1 MTFSR
6 RDFLKFMALP
16 AAAGLLARPKLHA
29 FFSGD
34 GSVRNLILVD
44 LRGGCDGLNLV
55 VPYGVN
61 GGTYYTEFRGS
72 LAVPQNQ
79 VLALSGQVGLNPRMT
94 ALKAHYDL
102 GRLAVV
108 QGVSYPDPDFSH
120 EVASAIWQSGA
131 LAGFAPQGWLA
142 KHLQAQAVAGPAAV
156 SLDESITL
164 LLDGSGGF
172 VPAFTDIGQFEFP
185 SDPYHQPDKDNRRA
199 AYAAIAAGLA
209 GSPQPSLASMS
220 ATSTGLLDLID
231 QFEALPTFSHVG
243 AYPDNTELSDL
254 LKLVAQ
260 LMYGNL
266 GLRYFH
272 VPYGGWDT
280 HADQES
286 DDYHSDRLGKV
297 SDALSAFHADLAAMG
312 LADDTLVVVFSEFG
326 RTVYQNGSKG
336 TDHGT
341 VNPVLVFGNGVSGGL
356 TTAHPSMDPGDLTE
370 DNELP
375 MVADFRDVFGTV
387 VEDWLGGSA
396 ATCFPGHTLTNL
408 GLVT

>member
-6 RDFLKFMALP
+6 RDFLKFVTLP
-16 AAAGLLARPKLHA
+16 AAVGLLVQPKLRA
-29 FFSGD
+29 FLAGN
-34 GSVRNLILVD
+34 GSARNLVLVD
-44 LRGGCDGLNLV
+44 LQGGCDGLNLV
-55 VPYGVN
+55 VPFGVN
-61 GGTYYTEFRGS
+61 GGTYYSEFRGT
-72 LAVPQNQ
+72 LAIPQGE
-79 VLALSGQVGLNPRMT
+79 VLQLSGQVGLNPRMT

-120 EVASAIWQSGA
+120 EVASAIWQSGEPS
-131 LAGFAPQGWLA
+131 GFGPQGWMA
-142 KHLQAQAVAGPAAV
+142 KYLQSQAVAGPAAV
-156 SLDESITL
+156 SLNESITL

-172 VPAFTDIGQFEFP
+172 VPAFTDIGQFVFP
-185 SDPYHQPDKDNRRA
+185 SDPYHEGDKANRRA
-199 AYAAIAAGLA
+199 AYEAVAAGLA
-209 GSPQPSLASMS
+209 GSSKPALASMS

-231 QFEALPTFSHVG
+231 QFEALPVFTHVG
-243 AYPDNTELSDL
+243 TYPEGTELSDL

-260 LMYGNL
+260 LLNGNI
-266 GLRYFH
+266 GLHHFH

-286 DDYHSDRLGKV
+286 DDYHSERLGKV
-297 SDALSAFHADLAAMG
+297 SDALAAFHQDLVAMG

-341 VNPVLVFGNGVSGGL
+341 VNPVLVLGNGVTGGL
-356 TTAHPSMDPGDLTE
+356 ITPHPSMDPADLTE
-370 DNELP
+370 DGELP

-387 VEDWLGGSA
+387 VESWLGGSA
-396 ATCFPGHTLTNL
+396 AVCFPGHTFSSL
-408 GLVT
+408 GFVA